1 MKNGRIE
8 VKDILA
14 IPSGGSV
21 VFNINPVAAITA
33 RSLIYQTALR
43 HHRDDV
49 KQYST
54 NVAKDEFGKTI
65 IGEDGNVRFSV
76 TAVPKK

>member
-14 IPSGGSV
+14 IPSGSTV

-33 RSLIYQTALR
+33 RSLIYQTAFR

-49 KQYST
+49 KQYLT
-54 NVAKDEFGKTI
+54 NIAKDEFGKTI
-65 IGEDGNVRFSV
+65 VGEDGNVRFSV
-76 TAVPKK
+76 TAVPK

>member
-21 VFNINPVAAITA
+21 VFNIAPAAAATA

-43 HHRDDV
+43 HQRNDV

-54 NVAKDEFGKTI
+54 NIAKDESGKI
-65 IGEDGNVRFSV
+65 IVGEDGNVRFYV
-76 TAVPKK
+76 TAIPK